1 MLERSQNFAPDG
13 VWETKDSRQRHV
25 LAFIEMRHYLALA
38 RQYGDVALAK
48 RITDANHFEAPT
60 TYGSRHVCLTRLSRR
75 RPPLS
80 KIGEPPIRREK
91 GGARSGSP
99 TSSGRRTVE
108 GTNTCCSWRWFS
120 PFPLADC

>member
-13 VWETKDSRQRHV
+13 TWETKDSRQRHV

-38 RQYGDVALAK
+38 RQYGDVALAQ

-75 RPPLS
+75 RPPFLKS
-80 KIGEPPIRREK
+80 ESHPYDAKRGGEIRL
-91 GGARSGSP
+91 
-99 TSSGRRTVE
+99 
-108 GTNTCCSWRWFS
+108 TNIVRAT
-120 PFPLADC
+120 DG